1 MMSAMTP
8 RRLLLTLVLSSLLTL
23 GASAP
28 AQAVPGYAGISRVAV
43 SSPAKDP
50 ASILVSVRYA
60 IELAGRRVETR
71 VRLFDPGHGTVRS
84 WVLRDR
90 LNSGPIR
97 IPERRRSF
105 TFVHRLD
112 LDPAD
117 AARLDDGLAAR
128 VLARVV
134 VDIDDDGRV
143 DLHGVD
149 EAVRRLRPGPAPA
162 RARACSTIPRLRVRP
177 GRRVSV
183 PLPVCGDEVGW
194 KVGVH
199 PRRGRARIRQGR
211 LVYTAPRRFRGS
223 DRLQLSG
230 KRIGRGSAGASAGPI
245 PADVQINVVGA
256 DGVVVRA
263 LGDSVTAGFGY
274 YANGKQMGFSELDGC
289 RPGAKQFNDAC
300 SSNSLATKSK
310 EGPAEYAADYG
321 LANNVSW
328 AAQWANEHGV
338 TNYKNFAVSGSE
350 PRNWA
355 PGGEFYEATKQL
367 ESEDPDYVLLTLG
380 ANPLL
385 SNVLFGEEN
394 MECAVFGNFQK
405 CIEGE
410 FAKVELRQNLKSVYT
425 DLVAKTNA
433 TIYLMQYH
441 LSVPW
446 SALAYTSTQI
456 AEMGQFLNREIASV
470 AAEVSPSRLRVVT
483 PPHFNVGIDIS
494 PVYPSRY
501 TCRVYPVDGPSVQ
514 STGTQDELEDHVLS
528 FCSGPAG
535 GGPPWVINGDTGIHP
550 SAAGYT
556 QMASQVP
563 PPS

>member
-1 MMSAMTP
+1 MT
-8 RRLLLTLVLSSLLTL
+8 RRRFVLTLAISSLLTL
-23 GASAP
+23 GSSTS
-28 AQAVPGYAGISRVAV
+28 AQAIPGYAEIGRAAV
-43 SSPAKDP
+43 SSPSEGS
-50 ASILVSVRYA
+50 ASILMPVRYG
-60 IELAGRRVETR
+60 IEFAGRRVETR
-71 VRLFDPGHGTVRS
+71 VRVVDPGHGTVRS
-84 WVLRDR
+84 WALHDR
-90 LNSGPIR
+90 LSNGPR
-97 IPERRRSF
+97 HTPERRRLF

-112 LDPAD
+112 LDSSL
-117 AARLDDGLAAR
+117 AAQLRDGLTVRVMAR
-128 VLARVV
+128 AVAD
-134 VDIDDDGRV
+134 VDADGKV
-143 DLHGVD
+143 DLHAVD
-149 EAVRRLRPGPAPA
+149 ETVRRLRPG
-162 RARACSTIPRLRVRP
+162 RDRTCSTLPRLRVRP
-177 GRRVSV
+177 GRRVSM
-183 PLPVCGDEVGW
+183 PLPVCGDEIDW

-199 PRRGRARIRQGR
+199 PHHGNARIRQGR
-211 LVYTAPRRFRGS
+211 FIYTAPRRFRGG
-223 DRLQLSG
+223 DQVRLSG
-230 KRIGRGSAGASAGPI
+230 KQIGLGSAGASAAPI
-245 PADVQINVVGA
+245 PSDVQITVGTA
-256 DGVVVRA
+256 GGVVVRA

-274 YANGKQMGFSELDGC
+274 YSTGKQMQFVELDDC
-289 RPGAKQFNDAC
+289 RPAAKQFNDAC
-300 SSNSLATKSK
+300 SSNSLGKESK
-310 EGPAEYAADYG
+310 EESPVYAPDYG

-338 TNYKNFAVSGSE
+338 TNYKNYAISGSE

-355 PGGEFYEATKQL
+355 PGGEFYEATKKIEL
-367 ESEDPDYVLLTLG
+367 EDPDYILLTLG

-394 MECAVFGNFQK
+394 MECAIFGNFQE
-405 CIEGE
+405 CIEKE
-410 FAKVELRQNLKSVYT
+410 FARVGLRKNLKNLYT
-425 DLVAKTNA
+425 DLVDKTSA

-456 AEMGQFLNREIASV
+456 AEMGQFLNREIASA

-501 TCRVYPVDGPSVQ
+501 TCRLYPVDGPSVQ